1 MDGKL
6 LEAMMRAEATAC
18 RAAAVDTATVATV
31 TRGTAVDDACARI
44 FAKMHARDV
53 ESAARFAG
61 EAKRLRSMI
70 FDGVGW
76 PSSDETEEI

>member
-18 RAAAVDTATVATV
+18 RAAAVSPATVATV
-31 TRGTAVDDACARI
+31 VPGTAVDDACARI
-44 FAKMHARDV
+44 FAEMRAVDV
-53 ESAARFAG
+53 ESAARFTV
-61 EAKRLRSMI
+61 EAKRLRNMI